1 MMAIVHGAEEVG
13 FDRDTL
19 DGAQDASFNAS
30 DALEG
35 LSRKAWPS
43 MPCEAADDD
52 EHITFLYRLRGGA
65 CPRSYGLQ
73 VRFILCWYCLFSFR
87 PLCSYPNR

>member
-13 FDRDTL
+13 FDRETL
-19 DGAQDASFNAS
+19 DGAEDAVPSGA
-30 DALEG
+30 ALEG
-35 LSRKAWPS
+35 LSGNAKPTARY
-43 MPCEAADDD
+43 ETADDN

-73 VRFILCWYCLFSFR
+73 ARALL
-87 PLCSYPNR
+87 